1 MNWGEKKKKKIEVEQ
16 THRNRKGDA
25 RQAGDASRRSHAAGA
40 RSAASCSGGTGRG
53 VRLALTEGTA
63 GGQLPGPGAHTS
75 VRVWRRASG
84 HAGDPP
90 GARGARHLTPDAR
103 ALRSDSPGRT
113 ARGTVAP
120 GGCPQSLDGA
130 VCERTVHCSCS
141 TRRPRRC
148 RLRRPLSPYTPRSAG
163 PRRTAA
169 RRGRGAVLT
178 SRPCHAGPALRGRH
192 RGLAPAASARRR
204 GTPGFGAGCTSS
216 EAPGRGCDSGVDA
229 RPRCDLG
236 QSLSSPGVTSH
247 L

>member
-1 MNWGEKKKKKIEVEQ
+1 MGLFFFELGGKKKKKIEVEQ

-25 RQAGDASRRSHAAGA
+25 RQAGDASRRSHAACA

-53 VRLALTEGTA
+53 SGWPLPRGPRVASYRAQALTPASACGA
-63 GGQLPGPGAHTS
+63 GRQDMQVT
-75 VRVWRRASG
+75 
-84 HAGDPP
+84 P

-113 ARGTVAP
+113 ACGTVAP
-120 GGCPQSLDGA
+120 GGCPQNLDGA

-178 SRPCHAGPALRGRH
+178 SRPGHACFEGTPPRPRASGFCAQTRDAGLRGWLRQ
-192 RGLAPAASARRR
+192 L
-204 GTPGFGAGCTSS
+204 
-216 EAPGRGCDSGVDA
+216 
-229 RPRCDLG
+229 
-236 QSLSSPGVTSH
+236 
-247 L
+247 

>member
-25 RQAGDASRRSHAAGA
+25 RQAGTPHAALTPPARGA
-40 RSAASCSGGTGRG
+40 LPPARAAPEGGSGWPLPRG
-53 VRLALTEGTA
+53 PRVASYRAQALTPASVCGA
-63 GGQLPGPGAHTS
+63 GRQDMQVT
-75 VRVWRRASG
+75 
-84 HAGDPP
+84 P

-178 SRPCHAGPALRGRH
+178 SRPGHACFERTPPRPRASGFCAQTRDAGLRGWLRQ
-192 RGLAPAASARRR
+192 L
-204 GTPGFGAGCTSS
+204 
-216 EAPGRGCDSGVDA
+216 
-229 RPRCDLG
+229 
-236 QSLSSPGVTSH
+236 
-247 L
+247 